1 MVGPRAPAPS
11 GHVPFNEQLYNHIAL
26 PRDVP
31 GREDRNLS
39 SIEGALLTRLLAA
52 SQFLSSRVAL
62 ADQQQIRALCE
73 SLNTCRSLHVDRS
86 ITKPA
91 LLREMRN
98 LQPKRMLI
106 LHVSNQN
113 SGLLIY
119 QDTG

>member
-31 GREDRNLS
+31 GREERNLS

-52 SQFLSSRVAL
+52 SQYLSSRVAL

-91 LLREMRN
+91 LLREFRN
-98 LQPKRMLI
+98 LQPGRMLI
-106 LHVSNQN
+106 LHVSAQN
-113 SGLLIY
+113 CGLLAY